1 MGTEMCLN
9 FLKIIYKKVLQNKQM
24 FDTMCEKLFIKL
36 LLKNM
41 EYGRI

>member
-1 MGTEMCLN
+1 MGTEICLK
-9 FLKIIYKKVLQNKQM
+9 FFEKIYKKLLQKKQM